1 MKKILYLFII
11 ILLASCSTSAYVQ
24 DDVYYSA
31 KKNMEFVEDIETET
45 TPVEYVNETLYDE
58 TVYISFGMNINSTPF
73 YNYYSPWSVNFYY
86 GYPWY
91 YTPYPYYSPY
101 YSWYSPYYYSWYSP
115 YYHNNWNNY
124 TYRNRN
130 YGPRINRFGGG
141 NLPRGGRVSHGVKK
155 SPERVI
161 RHTERV
167 KSPTR
172 ENTQSR
178 ERYTKPT
185 QSRERYTKPTQSR
198 ERYIKPTQKP
208 TQSRER
214 YTKPTQSRER
224 YIKPTQKPTQKNVKN
239 YNSPRQR
246 TSPNTYSAP
255 RKSYTPRSTPSRSTS
270 RSTPSKNSGGRR

>member
-185 QSRERYTKPTQSR
+185 QSRERY
-198 ERYIKPTQKP
+198 
-208 TQSRER
+208 
-214 YTKPTQSRER
+214 
-224 YIKPTQKPTQKNVKN
+224 IKPTQKPTQKNVKN